1 MSFNNGRERRK
12 FEAAWKKLRMEYAE
26 AGMDAEAIEE
36 MYQFDLETFRSERR
50 YAEHTQGMPFQQF
63 DDDGDTAS
71 EGNSALLVK
80 FLDALAVMP
89 RETDD
94 GNRYAWLEQIESEE
108 VSKALRKLSQ
118 QQIEILTL
126 VAFEGY
132 NATEAGKIL
141 GLTQQGVSWHI
152 SKIKKILKNFKVDF

>member
-12 FEAAWKKLRMEYAE
+12 FEAAWKKLRMEYAA

-94 GNRYAWLEQIESEE
+94 GNRYAWLDQIESEE

-132 NATEAGKIL
+132 NATEAGMIL